1 VAGSFVAA
9 ARNREHATG
18 PVGEWCT
25 VDLNGDHAGV
35 VRERILAAA
44 AGHFEAHGFTATP
57 VEAIATDSGVALAEI
72 LDYFPR
78 KEDILLELLGEAV
91 RPQLKAVRQIGLE
104 RYEPDAALW
113 QLVAM
118 DVANLCRG
126 PHNYGALQLLP
137 EAKGSEFD
145 WYWRRRHQ
153 LFRVYSDQIARGFVS
168 GAFVE
173 GEPRTTSELVFGLV
187 ESVILAR
194 PQFRRRST
202 TPAVMADAALRICGV
217 ADARLRLIAA
227 SPPRPD

>member
-1 VAGSFVAA
+1 MDLRAPSTPADEV
-9 ARNREHATG
+9 RRE
-18 PVGEWCT
+18 E
-25 VDLNGDHAGV
+25 
-35 VRERILAAA
+35 ILAAA
-44 AGHFEAHGFTATP
+44 ASRFERSGFTATSM
-57 VEAIATDSGVALAEI
+57 EDIAGVAGLTSTALHDLFE
-72 LDYFPR
+72 R
-78 KEDILLELLGEAV
+78 KEDILLELLAKAV

-126 PHNYGALQLLP
+126 PQNFGALQLLP
-137 EAKGSEFD
+137 EARAPEFD
-145 WYWRRRHQ
+145 WYWRRRHE

-168 GAFVE
+168 GAFTQ

-217 ADARLRLIAA
+217 DESRFRLLAV
-227 SPPRPD
+227 PEPD